1 MYAPY
6 SHLRP
11 AFLLLLIS
19 GLLVQGCGSA
29 TVTSTATPAQA
40 TIAAAGVVSATTLS
54 GGAPTPASGPLTWD
68 DGSRAV
74 AIHPLMADAEPDCAW
89 LHRGRQVPI
98 NIPKQANSMGGFTY
112 IGYDHRR
119 RSATWAGE
127 RNGLAMEPFRWCES
141 INGSSSANTGK
152 GNASDG
158 AGQDALIG
166 TRAAFDAS
174 VLSTVSKSVRL
185 RVVTDLARQPSG
197 VQSGPPPP
205 GAAPTPQPTQL
216 LPASALVPSTRGP
229 HHSNP
234 VRPSAQGSRA
244 PPECGRA
251 RYHAHARP
259 GAGDGL

>member
-11 AFLLLLIS
+11 AFLLLLLS

-40 TIAAAGVVSATTLS
+40 TIAAAGAVSATTLS

-74 AIHPLMADAEPDCAW
+74 AIHPLTADAN
-89 LHRGRQVPI
+89 LIVL
-98 NIPKQANSMGGFTY
+98 GFTVE
-112 IGYDHRR
+112 D
-119 RSATWAGE
+119 RSLSTSQNRQIVWVASPISVTTIDGVQLPALESETGWQWSPSGGAT
-127 RNGLAMEPFRWCES
+127 

-174 VLSTVSKSVRL
+174 LLSTVSKSVRL
-185 RVVTDLARQPSG
+185 RVVT
-197 VQSGPPPP
+197 
-205 GAAPTPQPTQL
+205 
-216 LPASALVPSTRGP
+216 
-229 HHSNP
+229 
-234 VRPSAQGSRA
+234 
-244 PPECGRA
+244 
-251 RYHAHARP
+251 
-259 GAGDGL
+259 